1 MEMERVI
8 IDLIALLARSMR
20 QEERGSYELLEFVGQ
35 VGYLDGDTVRAVLIV
50 LAIAVSAALT
60 RPIIK
65 MVNAAFNYTAVKF
78 GATRV
83 SLFGRHP
90 AYQIPSRSHI
100 SEATSPVSS
109 SAPGHGE

>member
-35 VGYLDGDTVRAVLIV
+35 VGHLDGDTVRAVLIV

-65 MVNAAFNYTAVKF
+65 TVKAAFNHTAVKF
-78 GATRV
+78 GATKA
-83 SLFGRHP
+83 SLFGRRS
-90 AYQIPSRSHI
+90 AYQIHSLSHI

-109 SAPGHGE
+109 SASGHGE